1 MLSRAPPT
9 KDFRTENK
17 IENTEVLSM
26 KDELQAQFTVWIE
39 KVIHSARIDYLRRLQ
54 KEPKSISFES
64 IDVDNQLSYVQ
75 PVNLRAVDIENG
87 EYAFENEKI
96 EMAFLTL
103 SKTARRVLL
112 LWVVCDMM
120 PEDIAAELG
129 CSVQNIYKVRARAIE
144 KLKELLKNG
153 NE

>member
-1 MLSRAPPT
+1 
-9 KDFRTENK
+9 
-17 IENTEVLSM
+17 M

-54 KEPKSISFES
+54 KEPKSISFEG
-64 IDVDNQLSYVQ
+64 IDAENQLLYAQSVD
-75 PVNLRAVDIENG
+75 LSTVDIENG
-87 EYAFENEKI
+87 EYAFEDERM
-96 EMAFLTL
+96 ETAFLTL

-120 PEDIAAELG
+120 PDDIAEELG